1 MPSTGRPS
9 KLNGLRLCVA
19 LLIASA
25 CHAQDPPTMHWC
37 TFNFGA
43 GGTPTTPGDSSGLSA
58 GWNFQA
64 GAGFVTRLNPKGP
77 RMWTLLITPAFLYD
91 GMGVTGDAL
100 NQAKNL
106 NPTDIKLLQANSAQ
120 ARFYSAA
127 LDLKFLTP
135 LSAGGLQ
142 FYGLAGFGWLRRT
155 VDFSG
160 VSTEGVLL
168 QPGTPAVFQT
178 QGNSASYDLGIG
190 AYYRI
195 GRTWMLYV
203 EGRRVHGL
211 AVNSG
216 ITLLPLTIG
225 VRF

>member
-1 MPSTGRPS
+1 M
-9 KLNGLRLCVA
+9 V
-19 LLIASA
+19 LLIAVA
-25 CHAQDPPTMHWC
+25 CHAQDPPVMHWC
-37 TFNFGA
+37 TFNIGA
-43 GGTPTTPGDSSGLSA
+43 GGTPTTPGDTSGLKA
-58 GWNFQA
+58 GPNFQA
-64 GAGFVTRLNPKGP
+64 GAGFVARLSAKGP
-77 RMWTLLITPAFLYD
+77 RMWTLAITPDFLYD
-91 GMGVTGDAL
+91 DMGVTGEAL

-106 NPTDIKLLQANSAQ
+106 NPTDIKLLQANSAKAQ
-120 ARFYSAA
+120 FYSGT
-127 LDLKFLTP
+127 LDLKFVAP
-135 LSAGGLQ
+135 SVHGFQ

-160 VSTEGVLL
+160 TSTEGVLL
-168 QPGTPAVFQT
+168 QPGTPAVFET

-190 AYYRI
+190 AYRHI

-216 ITLLPLTIG
+216 ITLLPLSIG